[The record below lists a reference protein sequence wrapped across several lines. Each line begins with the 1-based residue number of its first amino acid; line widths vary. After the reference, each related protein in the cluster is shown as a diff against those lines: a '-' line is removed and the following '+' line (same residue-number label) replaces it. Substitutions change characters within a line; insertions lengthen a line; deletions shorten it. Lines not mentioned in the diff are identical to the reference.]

1 MLWIGNTD
9 QTLVLIK
16 APHSMTVLNQDI
28 DAATTTR
35 SASGVMTRDVIR
47 NGNNNVRKIELE
59 WRGLSLDEG
68 AAILQAVMQQFVF
81 VKYIDAQTGQ
91 LRTGEFY
98 VGDRSS
104 KLWRYGNGGSDVKW
118 ETISFNLIER

>member
-9 QTLVLIK
+9 QTLTLVK
-16 APHSMTVLNQDI
+16 APYSMTVLNQDI

-35 SASGVMTRDVIR
+35 SASGIMTRDVVR
-47 NGNNNVRKIELE
+47 NGENNVRKIELE
-59 WRGLSLDEG
+59 WRGLDLEEG
-68 AAILQAVMQQFVF
+68 ASILQAVMTQFVF
-81 VKYIDAQTGQ
+81 VKYMDAQTGQ

-104 KLWRYGNGGSDVKW
+104 SMWRYGQGGKDVKW
-118 ETISFNLIER
+118 ESIKFNLIER